1 MDRFVRPVRYACR
14 LLARS
19 PLFTTTAI
27 LSLSIGIG
35 ANTAI
40 FTAANALLVAPPA
53 GVRDMDRLVHLGR
66 TVNGSGFD
74 TVSYPLYG
82 DLQARVRIFENVYA
96 DRFEPRAISLGADQ
110 GAERIYGEQV
120 SATYFD
126 TLGVAAA
133 AGDVFHGAEEQIG
146 VPLRKV
152 VLTHAFWTRRFNRAT
167 S

>member
-1 MDRFVRPVRYACR
+1 MERFVRPVRYACR

-19 PLFTTTAI
+19 PLFTTIAI

-40 FTAANALLVAPPA
+40 FTAANALLLAPA
-53 GVRDMDRLVHLGR
+53 QGMRDPDRLVQLGR

-74 TVSYPLYG
+74 TVSYALYA

-96 DRFEPRAISLGADQ
+96 DRFEPLPMSLGADQ

-126 TLGVAAA
+126 TLGVAPSPATCSTDPKNSSA
-133 AGDVFHGAEEQIG
+133 
-146 VPLRKV
+146 
-152 VLTHAFWTRRFNRAT
+152 RRFERWC
-167 S
+167 